1 MNVRHEI
8 LKRIRLSIALDGCEL
23 QVASQLRERREV
35 SYIVQK

>member
-8 LKRIRLSIALDGCEL
+8 LRIRLSIALDGCEL